1 MDIAISIITIVLSIV
16 AIVIAVWQGFIA
28 KQQLEDSKRTKDE
41 TEKIL
46 NAIKEKVDEVQGIS
60 DETRRNVQEQITTL
74 INQQSENFKSVLN
87 APQSAKQNEMVMQLL
102 LQKPE
107 ILDTFLKLSEQNK
120 KNE

>member
-16 AIVIAVWQGFIA
+16 AIVIALWQGFIA

>member
-16 AIVIAVWQGFIA
+16 AIVIALWQGFIA
-28 KQQLEDSKRTKDE
+28 KQLLEDSKRTKDE